1 MSMAETDS
9 GFLARWAR
17 RKTQART
24 GVAEPEV
31 AEPPERDGPSTTTA
45 ATSAEP
51 LLPDA
56 PQATTPECEVP
67 AQQPPVAP
75 DEPALTLA
83 DVARLTRE
91 SDFSPFMASNVQTE
105 VKNAALKKLFTDPHF
120 NLMDGL
126 DVYIDDYGVPDPL
139 PQSMLLKMAQAKF
152 LGLLTDAAEEKLEGL
167 ADLLTDDAADT
178 PPAQNAP
185 AAPPA
190 EPIVSNENA
199 DLQLQP
205 HDEPG
210 RAGTAP
216 GSGQDTGRE
225 H

>member
-1 MSMAETDS
+1 MPMAETDS
-9 GFLARWAR
+9 GFLSRWAR
-17 RKTQART
+17 RKSQARL

-31 AEPPERDGPSTTTA
+31 AEPGVEDLPPTTPATPSE
-45 ATSAEP
+45 EP
-51 LLPDA
+51 LLPEA
-56 PQATTPECEVP
+56 PQSASP
-67 AQQPPVAP
+67 AGEIPQQQPSAAP

-105 VKNAALKKLFTDPHF
+105 VKNAALKKLFADPHF

-126 DVYIDDYGVPDPL
+126 DVYIDDYGLPDPL

-152 LGLLTDAAEEKLEGL
+152 LGLLTDAAEEKLEHL
-167 ADLLTDDAADT
+167 TELLTDDAADT
-178 PPAQNAP
+178 PPAQDAP

-190 EPIVSNENA
+190 EPIASNENA

-205 HDEPG
+205 HDELG
-210 RAGTAP
+210 RAGTTP
-216 GSGQDTGRE
+216 GAGQDAGRE